1 LVLTQKQQGSG
12 PGADNRRAEEVAAE
26 ANSDLYAPE
35 DVTAALA
42 PSAAQVKGWFG
53 GRSVPTLLFALGIA
67 FASLAVSLRENGA
80 QEWPSPVFIGLLGFG
95 AILIL
100 AGSIERVAGII
111 SGRTQPVQPARAET
125 LPGSI
130 QEPAVRPDGPAPP
143 QLQQWSAQTQPEVQT
158 QPDET
163 SSAPA
168 KTGRQPNTAAPATV
182 QAMPIGTSIQLALHI
197 GWTMAVLRRPDPQPP
212 PAQGPRLPSVDELDP
227 DSRRELEVGRLS
239 HLLKLDTFLPSD
251 CSAAVAGLLRAVNEE
266 EFQARLLQLNFTM
279 LLGLAAFRPEMTQA
293 YELGRSLRDT
303 ANPPSAVVSEPGDL
317 DQAMAAVRL
326 QLSDVRV
333 AQLQSG
339 LAALAAQLPAHAAR
353 IVSLSI
359 GRWNALASSL
369 RRLDPE
375 VARSVY
381 DYLLRQGDIWLTLLI
396 GSRPAIGLLTPEGYA
411 AAREAALRRTGGIAR
426 RLLRRY
432 WMAALAAAAIA
443 GGLLYLAL
451 ASLRGMAEVWT
462 SIAVVGGT
470 VGVSLLA
477 VTSAVT
483 RISANAG
490 RYVLGLEAEQAMA
503 WTITTLPPVALTSS
517 GVRQLRSME
526 PTKDGVGRLTR
537 G

>member
-1 LVLTQKQQGSG
+1 MVLTHRQHGSG
-12 PGADNRRAEEVAAE
+12 PGADNRRAEEAAAE

-35 DVTAALA
+35 DVTEALA
-42 PSAAQVKGWFG
+42 PPVAQVKGWFG

-95 AILIL
+95 AVLIL

-111 SGRTQPVQPARAET
+111 TGRTEPVQPARPET

-130 QEPAVRPDGPAPP
+130 QEPAVRADGQAPP
-143 QLQQWSAQTQPEVQT
+143 QLQWSQTQPEAQTQP
-158 QPDET
+158 DHT

-168 KTGRQPNTAAPATV
+168 KTGHQPNTAVPATV
-182 QAMPIGTSIQLALHI
+182 QALPISTSIQLALHI
-197 GWTMAVLRRPDPQPP
+197 GWTMAVLRGPDPQPP

-227 DSRRELEVGRLS
+227 DSRRVLEVGRLS
-239 HLLKLDTFLPSD
+239 QLVKLATFLPSD
-251 CSAAVAGLLRAVNEE
+251 CSAAAAGLLPAVGEE
-266 EFQARLLQLNFTM
+266 VFQARLLQLNFMM
-279 LLGLAAFRPEMTQA
+279 LLGLAFSSEVTQA
-293 YELGRSLRDT
+293 YELGRSLRET
-303 ANPPSAVVSEPGDL
+303 ANPPSAIVSEREDL

-333 AQLQSG
+333 AQLQGG

-353 IVSLSI
+353 IVSLSL

-369 RRLDPE
+369 RRPDPE
-375 VARSVY
+375 VARSVC
-381 DYLLRQGDIWLTLLI
+381 DYLLRQGDTWLTLLI
-396 GSRPAIGLLTPEGYA
+396 GGRPAIGLLTPEGYV
-411 AAREAALRRTGGIAR
+411 AAREVALRRAGDIAR

-432 WMAALAAAAIA
+432 WMAALGAAAIT
-443 GGLLYLAL
+443 GGLLYLVV

-526 PTKDGVGRLTR
+526 SKKDAVGRLTR